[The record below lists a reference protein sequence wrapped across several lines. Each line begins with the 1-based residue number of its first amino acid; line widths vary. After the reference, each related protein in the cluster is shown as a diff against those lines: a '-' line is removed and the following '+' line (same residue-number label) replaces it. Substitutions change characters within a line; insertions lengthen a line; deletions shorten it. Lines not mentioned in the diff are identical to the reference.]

1 MTFIKR
7 YLLFFVIAG
16 CFVHVSAQKSIRDSS
31 ITMGFLSLSYSGG
44 QPSGDL
50 YDRFG
55 FTNQMGAEGGMK
67 LASNFYGYT
76 GLKLFFGNN
85 VKEPVARN
93 VVQVIGSPS
102 SGYQTK
108 AIGADGRYYVVRF
121 FERGFVVP
129 IVVGKIFVLNH
140 QKNLNSGIYL
150 EVGTQFI
157 QHKISI
163 NAIGD
168 NVPYLS
174 KPYLKGYDRLTNGFG
189 LVEGLGYRYFGNNR
203 FTNFFVGVEMSQSF
217 TKNRRLINVDT
228 GLRDDRLRQDL
239 LYNFKVGW
247 TFPIYISAPEHEYY
261 Y

>member
-16 CFVHVSAQKSIRDSS
+16 SCLHGTAQKSIRDSS

-44 QPSGDL
+44 QPGGDL
-50 YDRFG
+50 NDRFG
-55 FTNQMGAEGGMK
+55 YTSQIGAEGGMK

-76 GLKLFFGNN
+76 GLKFFFGNN

-93 VVQVIGSPS
+93 VVQLIGSPTT
-102 SGYQTK
+102 GYEPK

-121 FERGFVVP
+121 FERGFVIP
-129 IVVGKIFVLNH
+129 IVAGKIFVLNKE
-140 QKNLNSGIYL
+140 KNRNSGIYL
-150 EVGTQFI
+150 EAGTQFI

-189 LVEGLGYRYFGNNR
+189 LVEGLGYRYYGNNR
-203 FTNFFVGVEMSQSF
+203 FTNCH
-217 TKNRRLINVDT
+217 
-228 GLRDDRLRQDL
+228 
-239 LYNFKVGW
+239 LYIGKMA
-247 TFPIYISAPEHEYY
+247 IE
-261 Y
+261 